1 MNWVISQGNIMLARD
16 KSHWWLAVIKFETV
30 FSSSCC
36 KRVPWMRL
44 QTRPRVPWMTLQTT
58 SSSCLPQLQLA
69 LKYVLWKHTIS
80 LRFYFIRITCM
91 CMTSIKRGGG
101 GWTSGLSTACLP
113 LEENE
118 HSNLC
123 KNKTMMVMM
132 ITIMPKEQKN
142 KCWFKRSRH

>member
-1 MNWVISQGNIMLARD
+1 
-16 KSHWWLAVIKFETV
+16 
-30 FSSSCC
+30 
-36 KRVPWMRL
+36 
-44 QTRPRVPWMTLQTT
+44 
-58 SSSCLPQLQLA
+58 
-69 LKYVLWKHTIS
+69 
-80 LRFYFIRITCM
+80 M

-142 KCWFKRSRH
+142 KC